1 MKTLLCICAALAM
14 TLGTA
19 SLRAVDVTGTWTAE
33 ITAPDGNS
41 FQLSLTLKQDG
52 ATLTGSVQGPQ
63 GDPIAISNGK
73 IDGDKFSFDL
83 SFNGM
88 TVHHNCTVV
97 SDDEIKL
104 TAKPDA
110 RDSPGMELTLH
121 RVKPT
126 PPAPGG
132 PDTPAKPSPPP
143 Q

>member
-1 MKTLLCICAALAM
+1 M

-110 RDSPGMELTLH
+110 GDSPGMELTLH